1 MTFLITWSISDPPFS
16 KKRQYLLGAV
26 FIKVSVSIIYVFFH
40 LVCHKTATKDIVIFT
55 CHTTWA
61 TTCPRLTLLF
71 RILAG
76 LQVPHLTLP
85 GTGIYFWKRYVA
97 SLCLNFSYVIYSRYF
112 LKKSN
117 VQLRRNFSLPNHHL
131 ELWRWTGSLKSSTLC
146 PHSVWLLVLFPIKKF
161 AMNSILRDLWLL

>member
-26 FIKVSVSIIYVFFH
+26 FIKVSVLIIYVFFH

-85 GTGIYFWKRYVA
+85 GIGIYFWERYVA
-97 SLCLNFSYVIYSRYF
+97 SLCINFSYVIYSRYF
-112 LKKSN
+112 LKKSKMEMDRIPD
-117 VQLRRNFSLPNHHL
+117 VVHIVSTFSLVAGPLCNKKIRDQL
-131 ELWRWTGSLKSSTLC
+131 INSAGFMAIVNLMNAATL
-146 PHSVWLLVLFPIKKF
+146 
-161 AMNSILRDLWLL
+161 D